1 MDKMSLAIVDDEEEI
16 LSALKRLLRGQYE
29 VSIFASAQ
37 DCLRAFECDHFDLV
51 LSDIRMPVMDGFAL
65 MERVREISP
74 DTARLCI
81 SGYADMQ
88 DCHTAIEQ
96 GLFEFIVAK
105 PWDNFELKQ
114 VLKVFAENVRLK
126 ASLTAAL
133 KTSSTAPATQRTH
146 DSD

>member
-1 MDKMSLAIVDDEEEI
+1 MDKMKLAIVDDEEDI

-29 VSIFASAQ
+29 ISTFASAQ
-37 DCLRAFECDHFDLV
+37 DCLEALEHNHFDIV

-65 MERVREISP
+65 MESVRALSP

-88 DCHTAIEQ
+88 DCHTAINQ
-96 GLFEFIVAK
+96 GLFEFILAK

-126 ASLTAAL
+126 TAL
-133 KTSSTAPATQRTH
+133 KAFATQR
-146 DSD
+146 DAQ

>member
-1 MDKMSLAIVDDEEEI
+1 MDKMKLAIVDDEEEI
-16 LSALKRLLRGQYE
+16 LSALKRLLRGHYE
-29 VSIFASAQ
+29 VSTFASAQ
-37 DCLRAFECDHFDLV
+37 DCLEAIECHHFDLV

-65 MERVREISP
+65 MESIREISP

-96 GLFEFIVAK
+96 GLFEFILAK

-126 ASLTAAL
+126 SSLKAALTA
-133 KTSSTAPATQRTH
+133 SSTASAT
-146 DSD
+146 